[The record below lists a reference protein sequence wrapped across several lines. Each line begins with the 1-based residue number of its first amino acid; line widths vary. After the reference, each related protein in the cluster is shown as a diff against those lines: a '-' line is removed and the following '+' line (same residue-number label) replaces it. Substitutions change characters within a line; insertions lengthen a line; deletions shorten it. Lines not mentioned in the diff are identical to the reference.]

1 MKSHTLDIRISY
13 SVSSKFELLRNF
25 AKLCNNHAV
34 CGIMHQDFSFCCMRC
49 TLHLLHQTMK
59 DDIYAVLSVRSA
71 KFETDTALVLSEN
84 AV

>member
-1 MKSHTLDIRISY
+1 MSY
-13 SVSSKFELLRNF
+13 IVTSKLELLRHF
-25 AKLCNNHAV
+25 VKLCNNHNV
-34 CGIMHQDFSFCCMRC
+34 CNIMHQDFSFCCMRC